1 MAVTSIWPIKGRVD
15 KVINYARNPEKT
27 HDKKSL
33 LNLHEIEGVI
43 EYAADEMKTET
54 RAFVTC
60 LNLSSEENAA
70 KEFMEV
76 KHRYLK
82 EDGRVCYHGYQSFKA
97 DEVDADTAHNIGVA
111 LAREL
116 WGDRFQ
122 VVIATHCN
130 TGHYHNHFVIN
141 SVSDVD
147 GLKFYNSPQDY
158 RHMREVSDRLCREA
172 RISVIE
178 NPDGKKKNYGEWF
191 AEKNGKPTV
200 RDTIRAD
207 IDRAILA
214 STTERDFISVMEEM
228 GYKIETKTETGA
240 PRQHP
245 IVILH
250 GKKHFRLDKLGE
262 FYELESIKQRIQNN
276 IRKRVPFPE
285 VKEDKKAPYYHYK
298 EKAQK
303 ATGLYAL
310 YLYYCYNP
318 FVYLQSDDD
327 IQRLTTNLFKNT
339 TPKGSQ
345 TQDPFWDQTAAML
358 LKALVCYLHYEAPP
372 DEQNFPMVMEMIRAG
387 DVKENNEDYLS
398 VLDELFERLEAKN
411 PEHIALKYYR
421 AYHSGSAKTLK
432 SIQISLVS
440 RLEKFNLD
448 SLAGIT
454 QTDEMDLGEIGE
466 RKTAVFA
473 VIPDNDSSFNF
484 IVGMLYTQLFQQLY
498 YQADS
503 VHGGRLPVHVH
514 FVMDEFANVALPDE
528 FDKLLSTMRS
538 REISVSIIIQNLAQL
553 KALFEKQWES
563 IVGNCDEFLYLGGNE
578 QSTHEYVSKLLGK
591 ETIDTNTYGRSRGRN
606 GSYSTNYQLT
616 GRELMTPDE
625 VRMLDNQYALLFIRG
640 ERPVQDFK
648 YDILHHP
655 NVRETTDGGA
665 PAFTHGED
673 TRSIAAMSFVFDKN
687 VVKQAQ
693 EIKPE
698 LHDFELLSE
707 EELQEIFDKKE
718 KEEHEKHQS

>member
-33 LNLHEIEGVI
+33 LKLHEIEGVI

-54 RAFVTC
+54 RALVTC

-76 KHRYLK
+76 KHRYGK

-111 LAREL
+111 LAKEL

-147 GLKFYNSPQDY
+147 GLKFYNSPEDY

-172 RISVIE
+172 RISVIDH
-178 NPDGKKKNYGEWF
+178 PDGKKKNYGEWV

-310 YLYYCYNP
+310 YLYYCYELHIIVHKPASIKKVSVFLREDVTKLDQYIAQADFLARTGITTTERLLSYKVDKEALIKTLDNERKGLKNKQRQCSRRNDEKGAAEIKAQVDVITSEMSAIRKEIKLCAAIAERSARVQEMSIAMP
-318 FVYLQSDDD
+318 QRTGPSRRSVRCVICSWSSLNRRQS
-327 IQRLTTNLFKNT
+327 RSLC
-339 TPKGSQ
+339 
-345 TQDPFWDQTAAML
+345 L
-358 LKALVCYLHYEAPP
+358 LNFIPP
-372 DEQNFPMVMEMIRAG
+372 DRWTF
-387 DVKENNEDYLS
+387 
-398 VLDELFERLEAKN
+398 
-411 PEHIALKYYR
+411 
-421 AYHSGSAKTLK
+421 SA
-432 SIQISLVS
+432 S
-440 RLEKFNLD
+440 R
-448 SLAGIT
+448 
-454 QTDEMDLGEIGE
+454 
-466 RKTAVFA
+466 
-473 VIPDNDSSFNF
+473 
-484 IVGMLYTQLFQQLY
+484 
-498 YQADS
+498 
-503 VHGGRLPVHVH
+503 
-514 FVMDEFANVALPDE
+514 
-528 FDKLLSTMRS
+528 
-538 REISVSIIIQNLAQL
+538 
-553 KALFEKQWES
+553 
-563 IVGNCDEFLYLGGNE
+563 
-578 QSTHEYVSKLLGK
+578 
-591 ETIDTNTYGRSRGRN
+591 
-606 GSYSTNYQLT
+606 
-616 GRELMTPDE
+616 
-625 VRMLDNQYALLFIRG
+625 
-640 ERPVQDFK
+640 
-648 YDILHHP
+648 
-655 NVRETTDGGA
+655 
-665 PAFTHGED
+665 
-673 TRSIAAMSFVFDKN
+673 AMSIWTSALWCSTFT
-687 VVKQAQ
+687 A
-693 EIKPE
+693 
-698 LHDFELLSE
+698 LALSSSPPDCW
-707 EELQEIFDKKE
+707 LSPIPC
-718 KEEHEKHQS
+718 

>member
-33 LNLHEIEGVI
+33 LKLHEIEGVI

-54 RAFVTC
+54 RALVTC

-76 KHRYLK
+76 KHRYRK

-147 GLKFYNSPQDY
+147 GLKFYNSPEDY

-178 NPDGKKKNYGEWF
+178 NPEGKKKNYGEWA
-191 AEKNGKPTV
+191 AEKNGKATV
-200 RDTIRAD
+200 SDTIRAD

-214 STTERDFISVMEEM
+214 STTERDFINVMEEM

-245 IVILH
+245 IVIPY
-250 GKKHFRLDKLGE
+250 GRKKHFRLDGLGE

-285 VKEDKKAPYYHYK
+285 VVEDKKAPYYHYK

-310 YLYYCYNP
+310 YLYYCYELHIIVHKP
-318 FVYLQSDDD
+318 ASIKKVSIFLREDVTKL
-327 IQRLTTNLFKNT
+327 
-339 TPKGSQ
+339 
-345 TQDPFWDQTAAML
+345 DQ
-358 LKALVCYLHYEAPP
+358 Y
-372 DEQNFPMVMEMIRAG
+372 
-387 DVKENNEDYLS
+387 
-398 VLDELFERLEAKN
+398 
-411 PEHIALKYYR
+411 IAQADFLGR
-421 AYHSGSAKTLK
+421 T
-432 SIQISLVS
+432 
-440 RLEKFNLD
+440 
-448 SLAGIT
+448 GIT
-454 QTDEMDLGEIGE
+454 
-466 RKTAVFA
+466 
-473 VIPDNDSSFNF
+473 
-484 IVGMLYTQLFQQLY
+484 
-498 YQADS
+498 
-503 VHGGRLPVHVH
+503 
-514 FVMDEFANVALPDE
+514 
-528 FDKLLSTMRS
+528 
-538 REISVSIIIQNLAQL
+538 
-553 KALFEKQWES
+553 
-563 IVGNCDEFLYLGGNE
+563 
-578 QSTHEYVSKLLGK
+578 
-591 ETIDTNTYGRSRGRN
+591 
-606 GSYSTNYQLT
+606 
-616 GRELMTPDE
+616 
-625 VRMLDNQYALLFIRG
+625 
-640 ERPVQDFK
+640 
-648 YDILHHP
+648 
-655 NVRETTDGGA
+655 TT
-665 PAFTHGED
+665 E
-673 TRSIAAMSFVFDKN
+673 
-687 VVKQAQ
+687 
-693 EIKPE
+693 
-698 LHDFELLSE
+698 ELLSYKADKE
-707 EELQEIFDKKE
+707 ALIKTLDNERKGLKNKQRQCARRNDVKGAAEIKAQVDVITSEMSAIRKEIKLCAAIAERSARVQENLENIRQQESERKE
-718 KEEHEKHQS
+718 KTTDELLVRRGGRTSRENDPERG